1 MQGDDHSTKVLAD
14 KVREELGAGVALVN
28 LVFSKNLVGEVG
40 AGFEGEL
47 FRQDEG
53 VVTVEEEFSN
63 LGT

>member
-1 MQGDDHSTKVLAD
+1 LAD